1 MEDWLKCQITPAL
14 KYHRNKQKTNKAVE
28 FYLQMFNLLLCKK
41 DFVLYMISN
50 FIYTTTISIMKKTFF

>member
-14 KYHRNKQKTNKAVE
+14 KYHRNKQKPNKEVE

-41 DFVLYMISN
+41 DFVLYMIN
-50 FIYTTTISIMKKTFF
+50 VLYTQITFQL